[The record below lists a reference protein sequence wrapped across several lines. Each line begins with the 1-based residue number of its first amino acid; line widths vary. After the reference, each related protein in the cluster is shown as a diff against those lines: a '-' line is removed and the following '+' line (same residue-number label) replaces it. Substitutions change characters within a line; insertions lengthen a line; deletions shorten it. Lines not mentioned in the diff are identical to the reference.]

1 MNKEQKLYEL
11 RKEEERLL
19 RQEESLLKEKR
30 MLENQIE
37 DLKGTVQMH
46 KPRSGILS
54 RLILILE
61 SFLSSCSQRHPMSH
75 E

>member
-30 MLENQIE
+30 MLENQ
-37 DLKGTVQMH
+37 
-46 KPRSGILS
+46 
-54 RLILILE
+54 
-61 SFLSSCSQRHPMSH
+61 
-75 E
+75 